1 MLLHCIVDFSYLYY
15 KYKFQ
20 LEAGYLKRLSIEV
33 NGEERDISN
42 IYYPIREIMSF
53 RCKFENEG
61 KKVISSICFD
71 MPSIIRK
78 SEGTESAEVYKAN
91 RVSKLTSDDI
101 GNIREIEKML
111 GIAGYNTYRFEG
123 YEADDIIA
131 ELVRVYKDCF
141 DFNVIYT
148 PDMDLAVHISDNVS
162 LQRYKA
168 GRGYT
173 NISFGTYESVLSQEC
188 KCNIPY
194 NCITLY
200 KITVGDKSDNIKG
213 IQKFGVKAFDKLVN
227 YLNDKKLNWPMLS
240 DYNNVGMV
248 LDYLKNTKY
257 FTDEQYTQAKE
268 ALELVKPL
276 DFSVE
281 IKKPDKES
289 TVELRKEVFE
299 PLGMI
304 SLIR

>member
-1 MLLHCIVDFSYLYY
+1 MVLHCIVDFSYLYY

-20 LEAGYLKRLSIEV
+20 LEAGYLKRLNAEV

-53 RCKFENEG
+53 RRKFENEG

-71 MPSIIRK
+71 TPSIIRK

-101 GNIREIEKML
+101 DNIREIEKML
-111 GIAGYNTYRFEG
+111 STAGYNTYRFEG

-168 GRGYT
+168 GKGYT
-173 NISFGTYESVLSQEC
+173 EISLGTYNTLLSQEC
-188 KCNIPY
+188 KCDVPY
-194 NCITLY
+194 NSIVLY

-248 LDYLKNTKY
+248 LDYLRSTDY
-257 FTDEQYTQAKE
+257 FTDVQYAQAKE
-268 ALELVKPL
+268 ALELVKPMP
-276 DFSVE
+276 FE
-281 IKKPDKES
+281 IEIQKPEKES
-289 TVELRKEVFE
+289 TVILRESAFKEM
-299 PLGMI
+299 GMN
-304 SLIR
+304 SLI